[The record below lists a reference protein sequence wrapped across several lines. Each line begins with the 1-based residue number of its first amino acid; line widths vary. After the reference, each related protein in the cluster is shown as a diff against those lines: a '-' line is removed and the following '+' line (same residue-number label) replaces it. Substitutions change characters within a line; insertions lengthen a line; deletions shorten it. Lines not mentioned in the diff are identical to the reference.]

1 MSDVRSHLTAV
12 VIRTQE
18 DAAAMYAG
26 ANDGRVLD
34 VDLLL
39 RVQDRMARLHATVA
53 EGLDWLSDDEFMR
66 EWQERV
72 DADRRR
78 ADARL
83 AELTAGR

>member
-1 MSDVRSHLTAV
+1 MSDDVRSHLTAV
-12 VIRTQE
+12 VIRTQQ

-53 EGLDWLSDDEFMR
+53 EGLDWLADDKFMR

-72 DADRRR
+72 DD
-78 ADARL
+78 ADAARESRVRELWRL
-83 AELTAGR
+83 